1 MTMIA
6 TDDLT
11 DGKLIDLPPEAGDV
25 DQPRFEPRDDWLQNA
40 DAVSQKTAMWRWFA
54 TRYEE
59 LETSTPHD
67 REGHFFF
74 GMKDPPVSAGEVLH
88 ARFDAVVPP
97 DVVAELVR
105 GVQSKAGDA
114 WAKVE
119 LDKLSS

>member
-1 MTMIA
+1 MTTIA

-11 DGKLIDLPPEAGDV
+11 DGRLIDLPPEAGDV
-25 DQPRFEPRDDWLQNA
+25 NQPRFEPHDDWLRTA
-40 DAVSQKTAMWRWFA
+40 DAASQKTAMWRWFA

-67 REGHFFF
+67 AEGNYFF
-74 GMKDPPVSAGEVLH
+74 GRKEAPVRADEVLQE
-88 ARFDAVVPP
+88 RFGTLVPTE
-97 DVVAELVR
+97 VLAQLVS
-105 GVQSKAGDA
+105 GLQAKAGNE